1 MPEIPIPRQ
10 LVNELA
16 LSTGL
21 NNPGRASIREVVHL
35 VNLLEKK
42 TGIKFIRMD
51 MGVPGLPAPEIAI
64 NAEIEALKNGV
75 ASRYPAI
82 EGVAE
87 LKNEASRFIE
97 LFLNISI
104 SPSGCI
110 PTCGSMQA
118 SFICF
123 LTLNRIYPDRNA
135 TLFIDPGFPVHK
147 QQIRNLGQEM
157 YSFDIYDFRG
167 KKLRDKLR
175 SEFEAH
181 DISSILYSNPN
192 NPSWICLDE
201 EELAIIAETANEYGV
216 IVIEDLAYLGMDFR
230 KDISDPGKSP
240 YQATIA
246 RYTDNYVL
254 LLSASKIF
262 SYAGQRLGI
271 LVIPDALF
279 RRNFPE
285 LKKYHNTENLGN
297 AAIYSALYATTAGA
311 PHSAQLAVATMLKE
325 VNDNH
330 YKLTYDVKKYGERA
344 GFLKQLFIN
353 NGFRIV
359 YDKDQDVPLADGF
372 YFTVSYPGM
381 SGSELLKELLHYGI
395 STITLDI
402 TGSTRSEGL
411 RICVSQTGPETY
423 DTLRERLELFRLNHT

>member
-1 MPEIPIPRQ
+1 MTEFPIPDQ

-16 LSTGL
+16 LKTGL
-21 NNPGRASIREVVHL
+21 KDPGKASIREIVNL

-51 MGVPGLPAPEIAI
+51 MGVPGLPSPDIAVTAEI
-64 NAEIEALKNGV
+64 NALQNGV

-87 LKNEASRFIE
+87 LKMEASRFVN
-97 LFLNISI
+97 LFLDVEV
-104 SPSGCI
+104 SPAGCL

-123 LTLNRIYPDRNA
+123 LTLNRIYPDRQA
-135 TLFIDPGFPVHK
+135 TLFIDPGFPVHT
-147 QQIRNLGQEM
+147 QQIQVLGHKM

-167 KKLRDKLR
+167 KKLRDKLK

-181 DISSILYSNPN
+181 EISTMLYSNPN

-201 EELAIIAETANEYGV
+201 EELKIIADTAGEYGV
-216 IVIEDLAYLGMDFR
+216 TVIEDLAYFGMDFR
-230 KDISDPGKSP
+230 KDISEPGKSP
-240 YQATIA
+240 FQSTVAK
-246 RYTDNYVL
+246 YTDNYVL

-271 LVIPDALF
+271 LVMSDTLF
-279 RRNFPE
+279 NKDFPE
-285 LKKYHNTENLGN
+285 LVKYHKTANLGH
-297 AAIYSALYATTAGA
+297 AAIYSALYATTAGVT
-311 PHSAQLAVATMLKE
+311 HSAQMAVAKMLKE

-330 YKLTYDVKKYGERA
+330 YKLTEDVRKYGERA
-344 GFLKQLFIN
+344 RFLKHLFVE

-359 YDKDQDVPLADGF
+359 YDKDQDVPIADGF
-372 YFTVSYPGM
+372 YFTVSYPEM
-381 SGSELLKELLHYGI
+381 SGSELLKELLNYGI

-402 TGSTRSEGL
+402 TGSTRTEGL

-423 DTLRERLELFRLNHT
+423 DTLKERLSIFRSYHK